1 MPKIVQ
7 NLQSDHQ
14 IILKELLKFEEAL
27 FKNGID
33 LKGIQRFI
41 DFSNIFLKKHHR
53 KEKNVLFPKIIEL
66 FPEADDDIQEALLA
80 YKIMG
85 HYVKDL
91 QSSLKD
97 QNYEEVKKCGRFIS
111 GLLKDRI
118 YKEEGSIFALAEKIL
133 ENKN

>member
-1 MPKIVQ
+1 MSKIIED
-7 NLQSDHQ
+7 LEKDHET
-14 IILKELLKFEEAL
+14 ILNELLKFEEAI
-27 FKNGID
+27 FNNKID
-33 LKGIQRFI
+33 EKGINRFI
-41 DFSNIFLKKHHR
+41 DFSRDFLKKHHR

-118 YKEEGSIFALAEKIL
+118 YKEEGSIFALADKIL